1 MLKGR
6 NFTGTTT
13 AMFFLGQTPG
23 WLGSLGS
30 PVAFFMG
37 WWLIFLCPGDF
48 FYKAISRFFFYC
60 FQLRSTRARAHTHT
74 HAHKVVNWFK
84 ESHRGRACAYSQSL
98 SSEHV
103 KEYMWKSFSFTYS
116 FFLHSLP
123 RARARALS
131 LTHSLTHSLLQEFQI
146 YVSFTFI
153 FLYCALPISV

>member
-1 MLKGR
+1 MNVERKG

-48 FYKAISRFFFYC
+48 FYKAISRYFYS

-74 HAHKVVNWFK
+74 HTHT
-84 ESHRGRACAYSQSL
+84 HTQSL
-98 SSEHV
+98 NDSKRVLEDAHIV
-103 KEYMWKSFSFTYS
+103 N
-116 FFLHSLP
+116 P
-123 RARARALS
+123 
-131 LTHSLTHSLLQEFQI
+131 
-146 YVSFTFI
+146 
-153 FLYCALPISV
+153 